1 MSDSS
6 VNDTGLMK
14 ILGPVFDMPIDRFVL
29 PNGLTVIH
37 RAISGGLAAVQLWV
51 KTGSIH
57 EAPHLGCGLSHYL
70 EHMLFKGTGRRSAP
84 QITAE
89 VQAIGGEI
97 NAYTTFDRT
106 VYHIEAPSEGFS
118 TTMDILHDMAFHSL
132 LDSAELARERDVI
145 LREIAMNNDD
155 PDRQL
160 VRRLYETIFRDHP
173 YRYPVIGHSEQFK
186 TIDEATIRGYYKARY
201 VPGNMVLI
209 VLGDI
214 NIEALELALENTFAQ
229 EPRAQLSTPV
239 IPGELPQLAPRR
251 AFITGDVSICR
262 SSIAY
267 RVPGI
272 GHEDAPALDMLASIL
287 GNGESAVLCQA
298 LRMRRQLVND
308 IDVSCWNPGKTGLLW
323 ISYNSD
329 SGTSDKVEAAIYE
342 ELEAK
347 IKAGFTQE
355 ELDRSRRLTLT
366 SEIDSRKTVSSHA
379 SRLGLSEV
387 VVGDLFYPRQYFEA
401 LSTLTTD
408 DVARAAKRYITST
421 TRTVV
426 TLDADEAKAHIAGS
440 SLRVEIAPPELVRLQ
455 NGSRIVL
462 QPDHRLPKV
471 HIRFGA
477 LGGPLY
483 ETARTQGATALLATL
498 LTRDTQAR
506 SAENVSRTIESA
518 GGRFDEFCGN
528 NSFGVAMELLS
539 EGLDTGLDLLEYS
552 ILKPDFNPTT
562 FEVERAGQIARIQE
576 YDDDISERG
585 RVHLRRAFY
594 GDHPYRENSN
604 GTVEALEKL
613 VTRDIA
619 EHYGKLVRAANSVI
633 SVCGDFDPA
642 RTLPRLESI
651 LAALPTTRFEAKEPP
666 FKGPACCDIV
676 ERMEREQAIVFR
688 SFRGPGV
695 RGDDNY
701 VADLLDEVLS
711 DMSGPLFVSARE
723 RKGLA
728 YFVGASRMTGIHT
741 GMFTLYGG
749 TRPDQIAMLRAE
761 FDMVLEDIRQRGIS
775 DAELQRG
782 RTRLKSRRRLSMQTI
797 GARANNAL
805 LETLYGLPPETSAQF
820 DARIDAISM
829 EDIRF
834 FARNYLRDDTR
845 VDFAIGPIGETVEK
859 KRKTK
864 RQTSRV

>member
-1 MSDSS
+1 MSNTPA
-6 VNDTGLMK
+6 NDPGLMK

-37 RAISGGLAAVQLWV
+37 RAVSSGLVAVQLWV

-57 EAPHLGCGLSHYL
+57 EAPWLGSGMSHYL
-70 EHMLFKGTGRRSAP
+70 EHMLFKGTERRNAP

-118 TTMDILHDMAFHSL
+118 VAMDILHDMVFHSK
-132 LDSAELARERDVI
+132 LDSAELTREREVI

-160 VRRLYETIFRDHP
+160 VRKLYETAFRDHA
-173 YRYPVIGHSEQFK
+173 YRYPVIGFSEQFK
-186 TIDEATIRGYYKARY
+186 SIDEATIRGYYKARY
-201 VPGNMVLI
+201 VPSNMVLI
-209 VLGDI
+209 VLGDV
-214 NIEALELALENTFAQ
+214 NLEALELAIENTFGQ
-229 EPRAQLSTPV
+229 EPRTQLSTPV

-262 SSIAY
+262 GSVAY

-272 GHEDAPALDMLASIL
+272 GHEDGPALDMLASIL
-287 GNGESAVLCQA
+287 GNGESSVLCQA

-308 IDVSCWNPGKTGLLW
+308 IDVSCWNPGKTGLFW

-329 SGTSDKVEAAIYE
+329 TGTSEKVEAAIHE
-342 ELEAK
+342 EIEAK

-355 ELDRSRRLTLT
+355 ELDRARRLTMT
-366 SEIDSRKTVSSHA
+366 NEIDSRKTVSGHA

-387 VVGDLFYPRQYFEA
+387 VVGDLFYPQQYFEA

-408 DVARAAKRYITST
+408 DIARVAKHYITAT
-421 TRTVV
+421 TRNVV

-440 SLRVEIAPPELVRLQ
+440 SLRVELPAPELIKLP
-455 NGSRIVL
+455 NGARIVM
-462 QPDHRLPKV
+462 QPDNRLPKV

-483 ETARTQGATALLATL
+483 ETAATQGVTALLATL

-539 EGLDTGLDLLEYS
+539 GELQTGLDLLEYAL
-552 ILKPDFNPTT
+552 IKPDFNPTT
-562 FEVERAGQIARIQE
+562 FEIERAGQIARIQE
-576 YDDDISERG
+576 YDDEISERG

-604 GTVEALEKL
+604 GTVEALKAL
-613 VTRDIA
+613 TTRDIA
-619 EHYGKLVRAANSVI
+619 EHYAKLVRAGNSVVSI
-633 SVCGDFDPA
+633 CGDFDPSV
-642 RTLPRLESI
+642 TLPKLTDI
-651 LAALPTTRFEAKEPP
+651 LSQLPNAEFIAQEPP
-666 FKGPACCDIV
+666 FKGPKVSDTI
-676 ERMEREQAIVFR
+676 EHMDREQAIVFR

-695 RGDDNY
+695 RGAENY

-728 YFVGASRMTGIHT
+728 YFVGASRMTGVHT

-749 TRPDQIAMLRAE
+749 TRPDQVAQLRAE
-761 FDMVLEDIRQRGIS
+761 FDAVLEDIRQRGIS
-775 DAELQRG
+775 EEELQRS

-805 LETLYGLPPETSAQF
+805 LETLYGLPTETVAQF
-820 DARIDAISM
+820 DGKIDAISM

-834 FARNYLRDDTR
+834 FARNYLRDDAR
-845 VDFAIGPIGETVEK
+845 VDYAIGPLGEAPARHG
-859 KRKTK
+859 KRKATH
-864 RQTSRV
+864 SR

>member
-1 MSDSS
+1 MNDSP

-29 PNGLTVIH
+29 PNGMTVIH
-37 RAISGGLAAVQLWV
+37 RAVSGGLAAVQLWV

-57 EAPHLGCGLSHYL
+57 EAPYLGCGLSHYL
-70 EHMLFKGTGRRSAP
+70 EHMLFKGTARRSAP

-89 VQAIGGEI
+89 IQAIGGDI

-118 TTMDILHDMAFHSL
+118 TAIDILHDMAFNSQ
-132 LDSAELARERDVI
+132 LDSAELTREREVI

-160 VRRLYETIFRDHP
+160 MRGLYETVFRDHP
-173 YRYPVIGHSEQFK
+173 FRYPVIGHSELFK

-214 NIEALELALENTFAQ
+214 NIEALELALESTFAK
-229 EPRAQLSTPV
+229 EPRTQLSTPV

-251 AFITGDVSICR
+251 AFFTADVSICR
-262 SSIAY
+262 GSIAY

-323 ISYNSD
+323 LSYNSD
-329 SGTSDKVEAAIYE
+329 TGTSDKVEAAIYE
-342 ELEAK
+342 EIKAK

-387 VVGDLFYPRQYFEA
+387 VVGDLFYPRQYFES
-401 LSTLTTD
+401 LSMLTTD
-408 DVARAAKRYITST
+408 DVLRAANKYITST

-426 TLDADEAKAHIAGS
+426 TLDADEAKAHIAGT
-440 SLRVEIAPPELVRLQ
+440 SLRVELAPPELIRLP
-455 NGSRIVL
+455 NGARIVL
-462 QPDHRLPKV
+462 QPDHTLPKV
-471 HIRFGA
+471 HIRYGA

-483 ETARTQGATALLATL
+483 ETATTQGATALLATL

-539 EGLDTGLDLLEYS
+539 SGLDTGLDLLEYS
-552 ILKPDFNPTT
+552 LLKPDFNPTT

-585 RVHLRRAFY
+585 RVLLRRAFY
-594 GDHPYRENSN
+594 GDHPYKENPN

-619 EHYGKLVRAANSVI
+619 EHYGKLVRAGNSVI

-642 RTLPRLESI
+642 RTLPRLELI
-651 LAALPTTRFEAKEPP
+651 LSSMPVSEFVPQEPP
-666 FKGPACCDIV
+666 FRGPKPCDFI
-676 ERMEREQAIVFR
+676 EHMDREQAIVFR

-741 GMFTLYGG
+741 GMFSLYGG
-749 TRPDQIAMLRAE
+749 TRPDQVPMLRAE
-761 FDMVLEDIRQRGIS
+761 FDAVLEDIRQRGIS
-775 DAELQRG
+775 EAELQRG
-782 RTRLKSRRRLSMQTI
+782 KTRLKSRRRLSMQTI
-797 GARANNAL
+797 GSRANHVL
-805 LETLYGLPPETSAQF
+805 LETLYGLTPENVTQF
-820 DARIDAISM
+820 DAHIDAISM
-829 EDIRF
+829 EDIRS
-834 FARNYLRDDTR
+834 FARNYLREDAR
-845 VDFAIGPIGETVEK
+845 VDFAIGPLGKTPE
-859 KRKTK
+859 KRKVK
-864 RQTSRV
+864 RHVAHV